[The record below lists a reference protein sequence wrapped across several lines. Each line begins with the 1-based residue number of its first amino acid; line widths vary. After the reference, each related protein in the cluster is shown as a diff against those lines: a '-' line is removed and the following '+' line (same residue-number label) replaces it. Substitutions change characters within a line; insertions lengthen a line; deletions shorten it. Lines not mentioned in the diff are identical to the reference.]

1 MIESLPAI
9 RGAFAP
15 GENEEPDPDKV
26 KQFQYGGKVDF
37 DDIIFNLL
45 GLTGKAKQY
54 EVRQKEI
61 LAERLAQREPKKT
74 KKKKG
79 GRKKTREDL

>member
-26 KQFQYGGKVDF
+26 K
-37 DDIIFNLL
+37 
-45 GLTGKAKQY
+45 
-54 EVRQKEI
+54 
-61 LAERLAQREPKKT
+61 
-74 KKKKG
+74 
-79 GRKKTREDL
+79 